1 MVAAV
6 PAYIGHNYQDTPP
19 GHRFGLYFDAWDEQW
34 RLPDTEKR
42 QALKR
47 AAPLGVNGARLLRA
61 LRERQRALAASQAL
75 ETMFSV
81 DATAIAPF
89 TTGLGN
95 EHPLENGFAF
105 LSPYG
110 LPYLPGS
117 GVKGVLRR
125 AAEALSAESET
136 GWTPEALAKL
146 FGYEADSGATDA
158 PRNRGAL
165 EFWDVFP
172 QLADDRLL
180 VDILNPHH
188 SGYYQN
194 GAAPHDAEN
203 PKPVFFLTV
212 PPGSPFTFD
221 VRCHAAL
228 LPEALRKDWRTLLE
242 SAFEL
247 AFDWIGFGAKTAVG
261 YGQFPSAAITQA
273 QADRQEQARR
283 QREAEAAAQAEAERQ
298 KQREAMSPL
307 DRAIEEVLTTAPK
320 DQPRHKALLNA
331 LKQGR
336 WSSDEVGQVAER
348 IHQMMVDSGVWRP
361 QSAKKKPEKDEPYQ
375 TTLAILAYLGGKK
388 S

>member
-1 MVAAV
+1 MGIAAV
-6 PAYIGHNYQDTPP
+6 PNYLGNDFTAPPP

-47 AAPLGVNGARLLRA
+47 ATTPLGINGTTLLRA
-61 LRERQRALAASQAL
+61 LRERQRALAASQAAGTVL
-75 ETMFSV
+75 TV

-95 EHPLENGFAF
+95 EHPLENGFSF

-125 AAEALSAESET
+125 AAEALSDEDEA
-136 GWTPEALAKL
+136 GWTLEALVAL
-146 FGYEADSGATDA
+146 FGLEPESGAVDA

-172 QLADDRLL
+172 QLAGDRLL

-188 SGYYQN
+188 SDYYQN

-212 PPGSPFTFD
+212 PPNSPFTFH
-221 VRCHAAL
+221 VRCHSAL
-228 LPEALRKDWRTLLE
+228 LPEPLRNGWRPLLGT
-242 SAFEL
+242 AFEL

-261 YGQFPSAAITQA
+261 YGAMR
-273 QADRQEQARR
+273 RQERATIAPSLAGNIGLETSPASPAPPTGLLRWENVVLSWNKGK
-283 QREAEAAAQAEAERQ
+283 RELH
-298 KQREAMSPL
+298 S
-307 DRAIEEVLTTAPK
+307 TTA
-320 DQPRHKALLNA
+320 HGKAFTSGADAEKIRQQLGADAIKKLDKGKSVTASIKVELIGGTNW
-331 LKQGR
+331 R
-336 WSSDEVGQVAER
+336 IVAVE
-348 IHQMMVDSGVWRP
+348 
-361 QSAKKKPEKDEPYQ
+361 
-375 TTLAILAYLGGKK
+375 
-388 S
+388 

>member
-6 PAYIGHNYQDTPP
+6 PAYIGHDFQDTPP

-34 RLPDTEKR
+34 RLPDAEKR
-42 QALKR
+42 LALKR
-47 AAPLGVNGARLLRA
+47 ATPLGVSGAKLLRA
-61 LRERQRALAASQAL
+61 LRDRQRALAASQA
-75 ETMFSV
+75 V
-81 DATAIAPF
+81 DAVLTLEATTIAPF

-125 AAEALSAESET
+125 AAEALSAESEA

-146 FGYEADSGATDA
+146 FGYEAESGATDA

-172 QLADDRLL
+172 QLAGDRLL

-212 PPGSPFTFD
+212 PPGSPFTFH
-221 VRCHAAL
+221 VRCHSAL
-228 LPEALRKDWRTLLE
+228 LPEALRNDWRTLLE
-242 SAFEL
+242 AVFEL

-261 YGQFPSAAITQA
+261 YGAMRGP
-273 QADRQEQARR
+273 EQATMTASSKPLRWENVTLSWNKGK
-283 QREAEAAAQAEAERQ
+283 RELHGATAQGKAFIGGADAEKIRKQLGAEAIKKFDKGKSVAATIVVE
-298 KQREAMSPL
+298 L
-307 DRAIEEVLTTAPK
+307 IGGT
-320 DQPRHKALLNA
+320 N
-331 LKQGR
+331 
-336 WSSDEVGQVAER
+336 WR
-348 IHQMMVDSGVWRP
+348 IASV
-361 QSAKKKPEKDEPYQ
+361 E
-375 TTLAILAYLGGKK
+375 
-388 S
+388 

>member
-6 PAYIGHNYQDTPP
+6 PAYIGHDFQDLPP

-34 RLPDTEKR
+34 RLPDAEER

-47 AAPLGVNGARLLRA
+47 AASLGVNGAKLLRA
-61 LRERQRALAASQAL
+61 LRERQRALAADL
-75 ETMFSV
+75 TPERVLTV
-81 DATAIAPF
+81 EATTIAPF
-89 TTGLGN
+89 TTGLGH
-95 EHPLENGFAF
+95 EHPLENGFSF

-125 AAEALSAESET
+125 AADALSANGEA

-146 FGYEADSGATDA
+146 FGYEADSGATSA

-172 QLADDRLL
+172 QLAGDRLL

-212 PPGSPFTFD
+212 PPGSPFTFH
-221 VRCHAAL
+221 VGCHVAL
-228 LPEALRKDWRTLLE
+228 LPEPLRNGWRPLLE
-242 SAFEL
+242 TAFEL
-247 AFDWIGFGAKTAVG
+247 AFAWIGFGAKTAVG
-261 YGQFPSAAITQA
+261 YGAMRGPDQAAMAPSSAGSLGRDIAPTSSSRPLRWENVALSWKKNVKELHAATA
-273 QADRQEQARR
+273 QGKAFIGGADAEKIRQQLGADAIKKFDKGKSVTATIKVE
-283 QREAEAAAQAEAERQ
+283 
-298 KQREAMSPL
+298 PIG
-307 DRAIEEVLTTAPK
+307 RATWCI
-320 DQPRHKALLNA
+320 
-331 LKQGR
+331 
-336 WSSDEVGQVAER
+336 VAVE
-348 IHQMMVDSGVWRP
+348 
-361 QSAKKKPEKDEPYQ
+361 
-375 TTLAILAYLGGKK
+375 
-388 S
+388 

>member
-6 PAYIGHNYQDTPP
+6 PAYIGHDFQDLPP

-34 RLPDTEKR
+34 RLPDAEKR
-42 QALKR
+42 LALKR
-47 AAPLGVNGARLLRA
+47 ATPLGVSGAKLLRA
-61 LRERQRALAASQAL
+61 LRERQRMLAASQAA
-75 ETMFSV
+75 ETVLTV

-95 EHPLENGFAF
+95 EHPLENGFSF

-125 AAEALSAESET
+125 AAEALSAEGEA

-172 QLADDRLL
+172 QLAGDRLL

-188 SGYYQN
+188 SSYYQN

-212 PPGSPFTFD
+212 PPGSPFSFH
-221 VRCHAAL
+221 VRCHSAL
-228 LPEALRKDWRTLLE
+228 LPEALRAGWRPLLAA
-242 SAFEL
+242 AFEL
-247 AFDWIGFGAKTAVG
+247 AFAWIGFGAKTAVG
-261 YGQFPSAAITQA
+261 YGAMRGSEQQAMASSPAGTGDITGLLRCESVALSWNKGKRELHGAIA
-273 QADRQEQARR
+273 QGKAFVGGADAEKIRQQLG
-283 QREAEAAAQAEAERQ
+283 AEAIKKFDKGKSVAATITVELIGGTNWR
-298 KQREAMSPL
+298 
-307 DRAIEEVLTTAPK
+307 I
-320 DQPRHKALLNA
+320 
-331 LKQGR
+331 
-336 WSSDEVGQVAER
+336 VAVE
-348 IHQMMVDSGVWRP
+348 
-361 QSAKKKPEKDEPYQ
+361 
-375 TTLAILAYLGGKK
+375 
-388 S
+388 